1 MADRV
6 QMTTE
11 DGGMPD
17 EMMTNAPEATEE
29 VAEQSAEERP
39 EWLPEKFESAADM
52 AKAYSELESRMGSSD
67 QSEQNEQ
74 GDLEA
79 DVDASDREALT
90 MDDIRP
96 FSEEFAEKGE
106 LGADSYK
113 KLDDLGF
120 PRELV
125 DNYIQGMSAYSQQQ
139 SNQMMAAVGGE
150 ESYNKMTEW
159 ASKSLS
165 ESEVNAYNTIMDS
178 GDPSQIDI
186 AVRGMHAR
194 FKANDTEPSLIQGDT
209 VNVNNG
215 FNSTAEVTAAINDP
229 RYRKDPAYRKEVQ
242 QKIQMSKVL

>member
-1 MADRV
+1 
-6 QMTTE
+6 MTTE

-17 EMMTNAPEATEE
+17 ELMTNAPE
-29 VAEQSAEERP
+29 VAEEAVAEERP
-39 EWLPEKFESAADM
+39 EWLPEKFESASDS
-52 AKAYSELESRMGSSD
+52 AKAYSELESRMGSQESPE
-67 QSEQNEQ
+67 SEEVT
-74 GDLEA
+74 E

-106 LGADSYK
+106 LGEESYQ
-113 KLDDLGF
+113 KLDELGF

-125 DNYIQGMSAYSQQQ
+125 DNYIQGMAAYSQQQ
-139 SNQMMAAVGGE
+139 STQMMAAVGGE
-150 ESYNKMTEW
+150 ESYNQMTDW
-159 ASKSLS
+159 ASKNLS
-165 ESEVNAYNTIMDS
+165 EAEINPYNAIMDS

>member
-1 MADRV
+1 
-6 QMTTE
+6 MTTE

-17 EMMTNAPEATEE
+17 ELMTNAPE
-29 VAEQSAEERP
+29 VAEEAVAEERP
-39 EWLPEKFESAADM
+39 EWLPEKFESAADL
-52 AKAYSELESRMGSSD
+52 AKAYSELESRMGSQESPE
-67 QSEQNEQ
+67 SEEVT
-74 GDLEA
+74 E

-106 LGADSYK
+106 LGEESYQ
-113 KLDDLGF
+113 KLDELGF

-125 DNYIQGMSAYSQQQ
+125 DNYIQGMAAYSQQQ
-139 SNQMMAAVGGE
+139 STQMMAAVGGE
-150 ESYNKMTEW
+150 ESYNQMTDW
-159 ASKSLS
+159 ASKNLS
-165 ESEVNAYNTIMDS
+165 EAEINAYNAIMDS

>member
-17 EMMTNAPEATEE
+17 EMMTNAPEVNEE
-29 VAEQSAEERP
+29 AVAEERP
-39 EWLPEKFESAADM
+39 EWLPEKFESASDL
-52 AKAYSELESRMGSSD
+52 AKAYSELESRMGSQES
-67 QSEQNEQ
+67 
-74 GDLEA
+74 LESQEVTE
-79 DVDASDREALT
+79 DVDASDREVLT

-106 LGADSYK
+106 LGEESYR

-139 SNQMMAAVGGE
+139 STQMMAAVGGE
-150 ESYNKMTEW
+150 ESYNQMTEW

-165 ESEVNAYNTIMDS
+165 ENEINAYNAIMDS

>member
-1 MADRV
+1 
-6 QMTTE
+6 
-11 DGGMPD
+11 
-17 EMMTNAPEATEE
+17 
-29 VAEQSAEERP
+29 
-39 EWLPEKFESAADM
+39 
-52 AKAYSELESRMGSSD
+52 
-67 QSEQNEQ
+67 
-74 GDLEA
+74 
-79 DVDASDREALT
+79 

-106 LGADSYK
+106 LGEESYR

-125 DNYIQGMSAYSQQQ
+125 DNYIQGMAAYSQQQ
-139 SNQMMAAVGGE
+139 STQMMSAVGGE
-150 ESYNKMTEW
+150 ESYNQMTDW
-159 ASKSLS
+159 ASKNLS
-165 ESEVNAYNTIMDS
+165 EAEINAYNSIMDS

>member
-17 EMMTNAPEATEE
+17 ELMTNAPEVNEE
-29 VAEQSAEERP
+29 AVAEERP
-39 EWLPEKFESAADM
+39 EWLPEKFESASDL
-52 AKAYSELESRMGSSD
+52 AKAYSELESRMGSQESPES
-67 QSEQNEQ
+67 QEVTE
-74 GDLEA
+74 

-106 LGADSYK
+106 LGEESYQ
-113 KLDDLGF
+113 KLDELGF

-125 DNYIQGMSAYSQQQ
+125 DNYIQGMAAYSQQQ
-139 SNQMMAAVGGE
+139 STQMMAAVGGE
-150 ESYNKMTEW
+150 ESYNQMTEW

-165 ESEVNAYNTIMDS
+165 EAEINAYNAIMDS

-194 FKANDTEPSLIQGDT
+194 FKANDTEPTLIQGDT

-242 QKIQMSKVL
+242 RKIQMSKVL

>member
-1 MADRV
+1 
-6 QMTTE
+6 MTTE

-17 EMMTNAPEATEE
+17 ELMTNAPE
-29 VAEQSAEERP
+29 VAEEAVAEERP
-39 EWLPEKFESAADM
+39 EWLPEKFESAADL
-52 AKAYSELESRMGSSD
+52 AKAYSELESRMGSQESPE
-67 QSEQNEQ
+67 SEEVT
-74 GDLEA
+74 E

-106 LGADSYK
+106 LGEESYQ
-113 KLDDLGF
+113 KLDELGF

-125 DNYIQGMSAYSQQQ
+125 DNYIQGMAAYSQQQ
-139 SNQMMAAVGGE
+139 STQMMAAVGGE
-150 ESYNKMTEW
+150 ESYNQMTDW
-159 ASKSLS
+159 ASKNLS
-165 ESEVNAYNTIMDS
+165 EAEINAYNSIMDS

>member
-1 MADRV
+1 
-6 QMTTE
+6 MTTE

-17 EMMTNAPEATEE
+17 ELMNNAPEVSEE
-29 VAEQSAEERP
+29 AVAEERP
-39 EWLPEKFESAADM
+39 EWLPEKFESASDL
-52 AKAYSELESRMGSSD
+52 AKAYSELESRMGSQESPES
-67 QSEQNEQ
+67 QEVTE
-74 GDLEA
+74 

-106 LGADSYK
+106 LGEESYQ
-113 KLDDLGF
+113 KLDELGF

-125 DNYIQGMSAYSQQQ
+125 DNYIQGMAAYSQQQ
-139 SNQMMAAVGGE
+139 STQMMAAVGGE
-150 ESYNKMTEW
+150 ESYNQMTEW

-165 ESEVNAYNTIMDS
+165 EAEINAYNAIMDS

-194 FKANDTEPSLIQGDT
+194 FKANDTEPTLIQGDT

-242 QKIQMSKVL
+242 RKIQMSKVL

>member
-1 MADRV
+1 
-6 QMTTE
+6 MTTE

-17 EMMTNAPEATEE
+17 ELMTNAPE
-29 VAEQSAEERP
+29 VAEEAVAEERP
-39 EWLPEKFESAADM
+39 EWLPEKFESASDL
-52 AKAYSELESRMGSSD
+52 AKAYSELESRMGSQESPE
-67 QSEQNEQ
+67 SEEVT
-74 GDLEA
+74 E

-106 LGADSYK
+106 LGEESYQ
-113 KLDDLGF
+113 KLDELGF

-125 DNYIQGMSAYSQQQ
+125 DNYIQGMAAYSQQQ
-139 SNQMMAAVGGE
+139 STQMMAAVGGE
-150 ESYNKMTEW
+150 ESYNQMTDW
-159 ASKSLS
+159 ASKNLS
-165 ESEVNAYNTIMDS
+165 EAEINAYNAIMDS

>member
-1 MADRV
+1 
-6 QMTTE
+6 MTTE

-17 EMMTNAPEATEE
+17 ELMNNAPEVSEE
-29 VAEQSAEERP
+29 AVAEERP
-39 EWLPEKFESAADM
+39 EWLPEKFESASDL
-52 AKAYSELESRMGSSD
+52 AKAYSELESRMGSQESPES
-67 QSEQNEQ
+67 QEVTE
-74 GDLEA
+74 

-96 FSEEFAEKGE
+96 FSEEFSEKGE
-106 LGADSYK
+106 LGEESYQ
-113 KLDDLGF
+113 KLDELGF

-125 DNYIQGMSAYSQQQ
+125 DNYIQGMAAYSQQQ
-139 SNQMMAAVGGE
+139 STQMMAAVGGE
-150 ESYNKMTEW
+150 ESYNQMTEW

-165 ESEVNAYNTIMDS
+165 EAEINAYNAIMDS

-194 FKANDTEPSLIQGDT
+194 FKANDTEPTLIQGDT

-242 QKIQMSKVL
+242 RKIQMSKVL

>member
-1 MADRV
+1 
-6 QMTTE
+6 MTTE

-17 EMMTNAPEATEE
+17 ELMTNAPEVSEE
-29 VAEQSAEERP
+29 AVAEERP
-39 EWLPEKFESAADM
+39 EWLPEKFESAADL
-52 AKAYSELESRMGSSD
+52 AKAYSELESRMGSQESPE
-67 QSEQNEQ
+67 SEEVT
-74 GDLEA
+74 E

-106 LGADSYK
+106 LGEESYQ
-113 KLDDLGF
+113 KLDELGF

-125 DNYIQGMSAYSQQQ
+125 DNYIQGMAAYSQQQ
-139 SNQMMAAVGGE
+139 STQMMAAVGGE
-150 ESYNKMTEW
+150 ESYNQMTDW
-159 ASKSLS
+159 ASKNLS
-165 ESEVNAYNTIMDS
+165 EAEINAYNSIMDS

>member
-17 EMMTNAPEATEE
+17 EMMTNAPEVNEE
-29 VAEQSAEERP
+29 AVAEERP
-39 EWLPEKFESAADM
+39 EWLPEKFESASDL
-52 AKAYSELESRMGSSD
+52 AKAYSELESRMGSQESPES
-67 QSEQNEQ
+67 QEVTE
-74 GDLEA
+74 

-106 LGADSYK
+106 LGEESYQ
-113 KLDDLGF
+113 KLDELGF

-125 DNYIQGMSAYSQQQ
+125 DNYIQGMAAYSQQQ
-139 SNQMMAAVGGE
+139 STQMMAAVGGE
-150 ESYNKMTEW
+150 ESYNQMTEW

-165 ESEVNAYNTIMDS
+165 EAEINAYNAIMDS

-194 FKANDTEPSLIQGDT
+194 FKANDTEPTLIQGDT

-242 QKIQMSKVL
+242 RKIQMSKVL

>member
-1 MADRV
+1 
-6 QMTTE
+6 MTTE

-17 EMMTNAPEATEE
+17 EMMTNAPEVNEE
-29 VAEQSAEERP
+29 AVAEERP
-39 EWLPEKFESAADM
+39 EWLPEKFESASDL
-52 AKAYSELESRMGSSD
+52 AKAYSELESRMGSQESPES
-67 QSEQNEQ
+67 QEVTE
-74 GDLEA
+74 
-79 DVDASDREALT
+79 DVDASDREVLT

-106 LGADSYK
+106 LGEESYR

-139 SNQMMAAVGGE
+139 SNQMMSAVGGE
-150 ESYNKMTEW
+150 ESYNQMTEW

-165 ESEVNAYNTIMDS
+165 ENEINAYNAIMDS

>member
-1 MADRV
+1 
-6 QMTTE
+6 MTTE

-17 EMMTNAPEATEE
+17 ELMTNAPEVSEE
-29 VAEQSAEERP
+29 AVAEERP
-39 EWLPEKFESAADM
+39 EWLPEKFESAADL
-52 AKAYSELESRMGSSD
+52 AKAYSELESRMGSQESPE
-67 QSEQNEQ
+67 SEEVT
-74 GDLEA
+74 E

-106 LGADSYK
+106 LGEESYR
-113 KLDDLGF
+113 KLDELGF

-125 DNYIQGMSAYSQQQ
+125 DNYIQGMAAYSQQQ
-139 SNQMMAAVGGE
+139 STQMMAAVGGE
-150 ESYNKMTEW
+150 ESYNQMTEW
-159 ASKSLS
+159 ASKNLS
-165 ESEVNAYNTIMDS
+165 EAEINAYNSIMDS

-242 QKIQMSKVL
+242 RKIQMSKVL

>member
-1 MADRV
+1 
-6 QMTTE
+6 MTTE

-17 EMMTNAPEATEE
+17 ELMTNAPE
-29 VAEQSAEERP
+29 VAEEAVAEERP
-39 EWLPEKFESAADM
+39 EWLPEKFESASDL
-52 AKAYSELESRMGSSD
+52 AKAYSELESRMGSQESPE
-67 QSEQNEQ
+67 SEEVT
-74 GDLEA
+74 E

-106 LGADSYK
+106 LGEESYQ
-113 KLDDLGF
+113 KLDELGF

-125 DNYIQGMSAYSQQQ
+125 DNYIQGMAAYSQQQ
-139 SNQMMAAVGGE
+139 STQMMAAVGGE
-150 ESYNKMTEW
+150 ESYNQMTDW
-159 ASKSLS
+159 ASKNLS
-165 ESEVNAYNTIMDS
+165 EAEINAYNSIMDS

>member
-29 VAEQSAEERP
+29 VAEQNAEERP
-39 EWLPEKFESAADM
+39 EWLPEKFESASDL
-52 AKAYSELESRMGSSD
+52 AKAYSELESRMGSVD
-67 QSEQNEQ
+67 KDAQ

-79 DVDASDREALT
+79 DVDPSDREALT

-106 LGADSYK
+106 LGEESYR

-139 SNQMMAAVGGE
+139 STQMMAAVGGE
-150 ESYNKMTEW
+150 ESYNQMTEW
-159 ASKSLS
+159 ASKNLN
-165 ESEVNAYNTIMDS
+165 ESEVNAYNAIMDS

-186 AVRGMHAR
+186 GVRGMHAR

>member
-17 EMMTNAPEATEE
+17 ELMTNAPE
-29 VAEQSAEERP
+29 VAEEAVAEERP
-39 EWLPEKFESAADM
+39 EWLPEKFESASDL
-52 AKAYSELESRMGSSD
+52 AKAYSELESRMGSQESPES
-67 QSEQNEQ
+67 QEVTE
-74 GDLEA
+74 

-106 LGADSYK
+106 LGEESYR
-113 KLDDLGF
+113 KLDELGF

-125 DNYIQGMSAYSQQQ
+125 DNYIQGMAAYSQQQ
-139 SNQMMAAVGGE
+139 STQMMAAVGGE
-150 ESYNKMTEW
+150 ESYNQMTEW

-165 ESEVNAYNTIMDS
+165 ENEINAYNAIMDS

>member
-1 MADRV
+1 MS
-6 QMTTE
+6 TE

-29 VAEQSAEERP
+29 VAEQNAEERP
-39 EWLPEKFESAADM
+39 EWLPEKFESAADL
-52 AKAYSELESRMGSSD
+52 AKAYSELESRMGSG
-67 QSEQNEQ
+67 EQNEQ

-79 DVDASDREALT
+79 DVDASARGALT

-96 FSEEFAEKGE
+96 FSEEFDEKGK
-106 LGADSYK
+106 LGDDSYK
-113 KLDDLGF
+113 KLDELGF

-125 DNYIQGMSAYSQQQ
+125 DNYIQGMAAYSQQK

-150 ESYNKMTEW
+150 EAYNQMTEW
-159 ASKSLS
+159 ASKNLN
-165 ESEVNAYNTIMDS
+165 ESEVNAYNAIMDS

-229 RYRKDPAYRKEVQ
+229 RYRKDPAYRKEIQ
-242 QKIQMSKVL
+242 RKIQMSKVL

>member
-1 MADRV
+1 
-6 QMTTE
+6 MTTE

-17 EMMTNAPEATEE
+17 ELMTNAPA
-29 VAEQSAEERP
+29 VAEEAVAEERP
-39 EWLPEKFESAADM
+39 EWLPEKFESAADL
-52 AKAYSELESRMGSSD
+52 AKAYSELESRMGSQESTES
-67 QSEQNEQ
+67 QEVTE
-74 GDLEA
+74 

-106 LGADSYK
+106 LGEESYQ
-113 KLDDLGF
+113 KLDELGF

-125 DNYIQGMSAYSQQQ
+125 DNYIQGMAAYSQQQ
-139 SNQMMAAVGGE
+139 STQMMAAVGGE
-150 ESYNKMTEW
+150 ESYNQMTEW

-165 ESEVNAYNTIMDS
+165 EAEINAYNAIMDS

-209 VNVNNG
+209 ANVNNG

-242 QKIQMSKVL
+242 RKIQMSKVL

>member
-1 MADRV
+1 
-6 QMTTE
+6 MTTE

-17 EMMTNAPEATEE
+17 ELMTNAPE
-29 VAEQSAEERP
+29 VAEEAVAEERP
-39 EWLPEKFESAADM
+39 EWLPEKFESASDL
-52 AKAYSELESRMGSSD
+52 AKAYSELESRMGSQESPES
-67 QSEQNEQ
+67 QEVTE
-74 GDLEA
+74 

-106 LGADSYK
+106 LGEESYR
-113 KLDDLGF
+113 KLDELGF

-125 DNYIQGMSAYSQQQ
+125 DNYIQGMAAYSQQQ
-139 SNQMMAAVGGE
+139 STQMMAAVGGE
-150 ESYNKMTEW
+150 ESYNQMTEW

-165 ESEVNAYNTIMDS
+165 ENEINAYNAIMDS

>member
-17 EMMTNAPEATEE
+17 EMMTNAPEVNEE
-29 VAEQSAEERP
+29 AVAEERP
-39 EWLPEKFESAADM
+39 EWLPEKFESASDL
-52 AKAYSELESRMGSSD
+52 AKAYSELESRMGSN
-67 QSEQNEQ
+67 EETEQ

-96 FSEEFAEKGE
+96 FSEEFAEKGA
-106 LGADSYK
+106 LGEESYR

-139 SNQMMAAVGGE
+139 STQMMAAVGGE
-150 ESYNKMTEW
+150 ESYNQMTEW
-159 ASKSLS
+159 ASTSLS
-165 ESEVNAYNTIMDS
+165 ETEINAYNAIMDS

>member
-17 EMMTNAPEATEE
+17 ELMTNAPEVSEE
-29 VAEQSAEERP
+29 AVAEERP
-39 EWLPEKFESAADM
+39 EWLPEKFESAADL
-52 AKAYSELESRMGSSD
+52 AKAYSELESRMGSQESPE
-67 QSEQNEQ
+67 SEEVT
-74 GDLEA
+74 E

-106 LGADSYK
+106 LGEESYQ
-113 KLDDLGF
+113 KLDELGF

-125 DNYIQGMSAYSQQQ
+125 DNYIQGMAAYSQQQ
-139 SNQMMAAVGGE
+139 STQMMAAVGGE
-150 ESYNKMTEW
+150 ESYNQMTDW
-159 ASKSLS
+159 ASKNLS
-165 ESEVNAYNTIMDS
+165 EAEINAYNSIMDS

>member
-17 EMMTNAPEATEE
+17 ELMTNAPE
-29 VAEQSAEERP
+29 VAEEAVAEERP
-39 EWLPEKFESAADM
+39 EWLPEKFESAADL
-52 AKAYSELESRMGSSD
+52 AKAYSELESRMGSQESTES
-67 QSEQNEQ
+67 QEVTE
-74 GDLEA
+74 

-106 LGADSYK
+106 LGEESYQ
-113 KLDDLGF
+113 KLDELGF

-125 DNYIQGMSAYSQQQ
+125 DNYIQGMAAYSQQQ
-139 SNQMMAAVGGE
+139 STQMMAAVGGE
-150 ESYNKMTEW
+150 ESYNQMTEW

-165 ESEVNAYNTIMDS
+165 EAEINAYNAIMDS

>member
-1 MADRV
+1 
-6 QMTTE
+6 MTTE

-17 EMMTNAPEATEE
+17 ELMNNAPEVSEE
-29 VAEQSAEERP
+29 AVAEERP
-39 EWLPEKFESAADM
+39 EWLPEKFESASDL
-52 AKAYSELESRMGSSD
+52 AKAYSELESRMGSQESPES
-67 QSEQNEQ
+67 QEVTE
-74 GDLEA
+74 
-79 DVDASDREALT
+79 DVDASDREVLT

-106 LGADSYK
+106 LGEESYQ
-113 KLDDLGF
+113 KLDELGF

-139 SNQMMAAVGGE
+139 STQMMAAVGGE
-150 ESYNKMTEW
+150 ESYNQMTEW

-165 ESEVNAYNTIMDS
+165 EAEINAYNAIMDS

-194 FKANDTEPSLIQGDT
+194 FKANDTEPTLIQGDT

-242 QKIQMSKVL
+242 RKIQMSKVL